1 MSSAVET
8 RAESRTITV
17 ALLGNPNTGK
27 STLFNALADVRQHV
41 GNYPGVTV
49 EKKIG
54 HVLVDGQRFALVDL
68 PGTYSLAPRSP
79 DEMVTVDVLL
89 GRQTDVAAPDVILC
103 VVDASKLER
112 NLYLVSQAIE
122 LGLPTVVVLNK
133 MDVAA
138 EHGIELDIALL
149 QKRLGVPV
157 IPLQADRRIGL
168 ESLKQE
174 LPQVI
179 EQTSI
184 ASELPF
190 PDAFRQEVVR
200 LQSDLQ
206 DASSQ
211 AGSGATLPRYLVERL
226 LLDQGGYVE
235 QADLPGVTSAVL
247 ERVSEARARLA
258 NAGFPVPAVEA
269 KTRYQWVAQM
279 LDGAVV
285 SRSDDRITLT
295 DRLDQWLMHRV
306 WGTAL
311 FIAVMVVVFQSIFT
325 WAIPLMDLIEK
336 VIGWLSESISAVM
349 AEGALRSLLA
359 DGVLAGVGSV
369 LVFLPQ
375 ILILFFFI
383 ALLEECGYMARA
395 AYLMD
400 RLMYRVGLSG
410 KSFIP
415 LLSSF
420 ACAVPGIMSTRVIED
435 RRDRLVTIL
444 VAPLMTCSA
453 RLPVYTLLIAA
464 FIPDQRW
471 LGGWLGLQGMTMLAL
486 YLLGMVTAV
495 LAAWL
500 FKRTLLRGQTPAF
513 IMELPHYRFP
523 SLRTVVR
530 RMLENGWAFLSGAG
544 TLILVVAI
552 LVWAAAYFPHPPE
565 LGSQVRAGYAEQLAA
580 LEQREQGLQ
589 DQDDLSEDQRQ
600 AALDQLLEERGELRA
615 EISSAVA
622 AAYMEQSYLARAGY
636 FIEPV
641 VRPLGWD
648 WRIGCAVIASFPARE
663 VVVGTLGVIYHLGE
677 GEDETSESLRETLR
691 SATWPGTE
699 RKVFNVPVA
708 LSLMVFFA
716 LCAQCAA
723 TLAIIRRET
732 NSWAW
737 PIFTFVYMTSLAYV
751 GALITYQTGM
761 LFVGG

>member
-1 MSSAVET
+1 MSSSVEI
-8 RAESRTITV
+8 RPESRTITV

-54 HVLVDGQRFALVDL
+54 HVLLDGQRFALVDL

-89 GRQTDVAAPDVILC
+89 GRQTDVTAPDVILC

-122 LGLPTVVVLNK
+122 LGVPTLVVLNK

-174 LPQVI
+174 LPRVI
-179 EQTSI
+179 KQAST

-190 PDAFRQEVVR
+190 PDAFRQEVLR
-200 LQSDLQ
+200 LQSELQ
-206 DASSQ
+206 GASSP
-211 AGSGATLPRYLVERL
+211 AGSAEAIPRYLVERL

-235 QADLPGVTSAVL
+235 QAGLPGVTNKLLGQVN
-247 ERVSEARARLA
+247 EARARLA
-258 NAGFPVPAVEA
+258 DAGFPVPAVEA
-269 KTRYQWVAQM
+269 KTRYQWVSKM

-285 SRSDDRITLT
+285 SRSEDRITLT

-311 FIAVMVVVFQSIFT
+311 FIAVMVVVFQSIFS
-325 WAIPLMDLIEK
+325 WALPLMDLIEQ

-464 FIPDQRW
+464 FIPDRRW
-471 LGGWLGLQGMTMLAL
+471 LGGWLGLQGITMLAL

-513 IMELPHYRFP
+513 IMELPHYRLP
-523 SLRTVVR
+523 SLPTVVR
-530 RMLENGWAFLSGAG
+530 RMLENGWSFLSGAG

-565 LGSQVRAGYAEQLAA
+565 LGNRVRAGYAERLVA
-580 LEQREQGLQ
+580 LEQREQELQ
-589 DQDDLSEDQRQ
+589 DQDNLSMDQRE
-600 AALDQLLEERGELRA
+600 AAMERLLEERSELRA

-622 AAYMEQSYLARAGY
+622 AAYMEQSFLARAGY

-691 SATWPGTE
+691 SATWPGTK

-737 PIFTFVYMTSLAYV
+737 PLFTFVYMTSLAYI

-761 LFVGG
+761 LLVGG